1 MDITSYIKSKLDEF
15 RNTVTTGYN
24 KVADALPLVPN
35 TSQIQSF
42 VSNPVQYVS
51 NPKYNNGNNLYS
63 TSPFQVSSAVQ
74 QAFNSPQVK
83 AFGSL
88 ISPQRGIND
97 ISQGFQGVNQQMI
110 QPTLNLVK
118 QGVPSAV
125 KMGVQTFPGAR
136 GAIDTLNQFGVKTPD
151 ILNQAPRGVDLLNIA
166 GLAGATKIVPNMI
179 GGYLGAGFKAGENAL
194 SKQPL
199 TQGLG
204 DAYNQ
209 GFQFSA
215 QLGPVEKFTSW
226 VAAPIL
232 SKLKLVSPI
241 LDKVVTKLTPGEVT
255 GFKSWISESLKQGN
269 KSGLSMSV
277 FGALQ
282 DAKNPEEALKNVW
295 DQYKMG
301 FAFGGGSKAFET
313 AIPGLVKPALKLG
326 GQTGDLYKN
335 GLYGNGESGM
345 VGNSR
350 SIHPEDYKLY
360 DQANTIIHEKGKFS
374 PAEIAKATNDLRV
387 LGEKYL
393 PVSDQPANGNP
404 VLLANRLTARMAKDA
419 LATPGNVGSVNLNAK
434 VDTGIFKSP
443 YERGDIGKIQAEL
456 ENMLGVP
463 SDAGFKQKQSI
474 LGQNYAILQQAA
486 DAGAPGAPEAVARAK
501 ELFSAIELAQKG
513 KAVGIE
519 AKINEPIGQI
529 DRTKLTGRQLDMTN
543 EQLLKG
549 RKGVAQPETQAG
561 APKTQT
567 VDPFL
572 AELDAAAAKRDA
584 MPATFSPSETA
595 KQQRQMIQEEM
606 KRPYV
611 DKKYSKNV
619 PDYASSDAPG
629 VAGKAEFN
637 ASDPQGG
644 FMDHFKRWIGKRE
657 AAKTR
662 ATQAVQPIVSIPKE
676 ISWDVVRAVEE
687 PGFKTTPEVKS
698 YATKIRSMYDSLIAQ
713 AQKSGVD
720 VEYLKN
726 YITHQWKESPEQI
739 QQMLGASQKF
749 KFSLERQIPT
759 YQEGIAMG
767 LTPKYT
773 TPAQI
778 MEAYVTKLVQ
788 TKANLDFFTALK
800 RNGIVVDASIG
811 SRTNG
816 FKPID
821 AAGFP
826 KSRSSMDGT
835 LVEGQYYAPA
845 KVADTINRVFN
856 PQEAPVALQKAAD
869 ISSGMQN
876 VLMSGGAPKTPLNSW
891 SVAQA
896 TKEFMAGRIK
906 KPVVS
911 FIRSFSG
918 DASNKFFADNA
929 GQIIKMQERNIPVSS
944 SWNAT
949 DLIDKSSLEKHL
961 GKDFS
966 SAFEKLTGE
975 ATFKRFMPQLQI
987 SFFNDAE
994 ASLLKKGHSATEAAD
1009 IAAQAVKNFYGVKPS
1024 DVRALSN
1031 PTAEAAKTALAFAP
1045 QYRESMLN
1053 FWINNIKSVVPVSI
1067 ERSAEGMKFK
1077 LNNPLSPQNASNTK
1091 FMIGSLLALA
1101 GMDQANRAL
1110 NDGRSMW
1117 NNPKGDEDK
1126 LFVPVSKITGNA
1138 EDKTVIKIPWL
1149 SSLAFLP
1156 RTGVKMLKAAANL
1169 DFAQVGREAKGFLST
1184 PLRPLA
1190 DVGTNQDYF
1199 GNNIYEDN
1207 AAVGDKAKSI
1217 GGYLLKEYGLQHPY
1231 AKTAYD
1237 AATGKIGSV
1246 AQGLTQATELP
1257 VRFTTTDKVNSQY
1270 YFQNK
1275 DQALSG
1281 LNAGERKA
1289 FDSLPKYDVNNP
1301 SSYDKE
1307 DSRLRY
1313 AIFANNPKVFEAKK
1327 AIELASAKQNGTPL
1341 DPIYLLSGD
1350 EARAVFTFYQ
1360 ASPGSQ
1366 ERRDLKTQYP
1376 IINSFLDAR
1385 TKYFNDKDMQ
1395 AIQDQYSK
1403 GQITQEQASA
1413 ATQALNDKIASFA
1426 SGGSKKPKKIASSR
1440 VRKVRFSKAKVKIGK
1455 FKMFK
1460 FPKLAKLKK
1469 YKVKKLTARA

>member
-1 MDITSYIKSKLDEF
+1 MDITSYIKSKLDQF
-15 RNTVTTGYN
+15 RNTVTSGYN

-51 NPKYNNGNNLYS
+51 NPKYNNGNNIYS

-74 QAFNSPQVK
+74 NFIESPRSTSTLVPRM
-83 AFGSL
+83 
-88 ISPQRGIND
+88 PQIPLGQNPNTVSKGLNMGANAVINYGINPIID
-97 ISQGFQGVNQQMI
+97 FYSNPVTKGII
-110 QPTLNLVK
+110 DPTLD
-118 QGVPSAV
+118 A
-125 KMGVQTFPGAR
+125 GANIGR
-136 GAIDTLNQFGVKTPD
+136 TLTGRP
-151 ILNQAPRGVDLLNIA
+151 LLNYQQTKSPITKAGYQIA
-166 GLAGATKIVPNMI
+166 NTVLPSQFRAPQDTNMGFREAAGNVGGIASPIIEAAMQNI
-179 GGYLGAGFKAGENAL
+179 GGHVVKDALGNTVKSSLKSKVLQGAKTLAPYGFASSLASGLDQNRNTTGIDYIKNVLADAAVGTVGSAALGAGGALVGELGSKVFKAFKE
-194 SKQPL
+194 S
-199 TQGLG
+199 
-204 DAYNQ
+204 
-209 GFQFSA
+209 
-215 QLGPVEKFTSW
+215 
-226 VAAPIL
+226 
-232 SKLKLVSPI
+232 
-241 LDKVVTKLTPGEVT
+241 TPG
-255 GFKSWISESLKQGN
+255 
-269 KSGLSMSV
+269 
-277 FGALQ
+277 A
-282 DAKNPEEALKNVW
+282 NVE
-295 DQYKMG
+295 QAG
-301 FAFGGGSKAFET
+301 KAFQKFARDEIGRFVGKDSVPT
-313 AIPGLVKPALKLG
+313 QWIEDAQISDKQRVAFRKALGLPLDG
-326 GQTGDLYKN
+326 N
-335 GLYGNGESGM
+335 YG
-345 VGNSR
+345 R
-350 SIHPEDYKLY
+350 
-360 DQANTIIHEKGKFS
+360 
-374 PAEIAKATNDLRV
+374 
-387 LGEKYL
+387 
-393 PVSDQPANGNP
+393 
-404 VLLANRLTARMAKDA
+404 
-419 LATPGNVGSVNLNAK
+419 GSVDLNAK
-434 VDTGIFKSP
+434 VDTSIFKSP

-463 SDAGFKQKQSI
+463 SDAGFKQKQSL
-474 LGQNYAILQQAA
+474 LGQNYAMLQQAA

-513 KAVGIE
+513 KTAGIE
-519 AKINEPIGQI
+519 AKLNEPII

-549 RKGVAQPETQAG
+549 RKGVAQPETQGVPAT
-561 APKTQT
+561 TQT
-567 VDPFL
+567 VDPYL
-572 AELDAAAAKRDA
+572 AELDAAAAKRNA
-584 MPATFSPSETA
+584 KPLIVSPSETA

-611 DKKYSKNV
+611 DKQYSKNV
-619 PDYASSDAPG
+619 PDYTVSDAPG
-629 VAGKAEFN
+629 VTGKAEFN

-644 FMDHFKRWIGKRE
+644 FMESFKRWIGKRE

-662 ATQAVQPIVSIPKE
+662 ATQTVQPIVSIPKE

-687 PGFKTTPEVKS
+687 PTFKTTPEVRK
-698 YATKIRSMYDSLIAQ
+698 YAAQIRSMYDSLISE

-726 YITHQWKESPEQI
+726 YITHQWKESPEQV

-749 KFSLERQIPT
+749 RFSLERQIPT
-759 YQEGIAMG
+759 YQEGISMG

-778 MEAYVTKLVQ
+778 MESYVTKLEQ
-788 TKANLDFFTALK
+788 TKANLDFFNALK
-800 RNGIVVDASIG
+800 KNGIVVDASIG

-896 TKEFMAGRIK
+896 TKEFMSGRIK

-929 GQIIKMQERNIPVSS
+929 GQIIKMQERNIPVST
-944 SWNAT
+944 SWNAA
-949 DLIDKSSLEKHL
+949 DLVDKSMLEKHL

-966 SAFEKLTGE
+966 TAFEKLTGE
-975 ATFKRFMPQLQI
+975 PTFKRFMPQLQI
-987 SFFNDAE
+987 SFFNDTE
-994 ASLLKKGHSATEAAD
+994 AALLKKGYSQAEAAD

-1024 DVRALSN
+1024 DVRALQS
-1031 PTAEAAKTALAFAP
+1031 PTVEAGKTAAFFAP

-1067 ERSAEGMKFK
+1067 ERSAEGIKFK
-1077 LNNPLSPQNASNTK
+1077 VNNPLSPQNASNTK

-1110 NDGRSMW
+1110 NNGRSMW
-1117 NNPKGDEDK
+1117 DNPKGDEDK
-1126 LFVPVSKITGNA
+1126 LFVPVSKITGNT

-1156 RTGVKMLKAAANL
+1156 RTGVKILKAAANL
-1169 DFAQVGREAKGFLST
+1169 DFPQVGREAKGFLST

-1190 DVGTNQDYF
+1190 DVATNQDYF
-1199 GNNIYEDN
+1199 QNPIYDQN
-1207 AAVGDKAKSI
+1207 SVVSDKAKSI

-1237 AATGKIGSV
+1237 AANGKIASLP
-1246 AQGLTQATELP
+1246 QGIAQATELP
-1257 VRFTTTDKVNSQY
+1257 IRFTTTDKVNSQY
-1270 YFQNK
+1270 YYQNK
-1275 DQALSG
+1275 DQAMSG
-1281 LNAGERKA
+1281 LNANERSA
-1289 FDSLPKYDVNNP
+1289 FDLLPKYDVNNP

-1313 AIFANNPKVFEAKK
+1313 AIFANNPRVFEAKK
-1327 AIELASAKQNGTPL
+1327 AVEIASAKQNGTPL

-1366 ERRDLKTQYP
+1366 ERRDLKAQYP

-1403 GQITQEQASA
+1403 GQITQDQAVA
-1413 ATQALNDKIASFA
+1413 ATQALNDKIAAYA
-1426 SGGSKKPKKIASSR
+1426 SGGKKPKKIATSR
-1440 VRKVRFSKAKVKIGK
+1440 IRKVRFSKAKVKIGK

>member
-1 MDITSYIKSKLDEF
+1 MDITSYIKSKLDQF
-15 RNTVTTGYN
+15 RNTVTSGYN
-24 KVADALPLVPN
+24 KVADALPLVLN

-51 NPKYNNGNNLYS
+51 NPKYNNGNNIYS

-74 QAFNSPQVK
+74 QAFSSPQVK

-136 GAIDTLNQFGVKTPD
+136 GAVNTLNQFGVKTPD

-166 GLAGATKIVPNMI
+166 GLVGSTKIVPNMI

-326 GQTGDLYKN
+326 GQTGDLYRN

-345 VGNSR
+345 VGNPR
-350 SIHPEDYKLY
+350 VIHPEDYTLY
-360 DQANTIIHEKGKFS
+360 DSANTVLHEKKKFG
-374 PAEIAKATNDLRV
+374 ANEIAKATEDVRL
-387 LGEKYL
+387 LGGKYL
-393 PVSDQPANGNP
+393 HVGDLPESGDPM
-404 VLLANRLTARMAKDA
+404 LILNRLTKRMTSGA
-419 LATPGNVGSVNLNAK
+419 LPTSGNVGAAK
-434 VDTGIFKSP
+434 
-443 YERGDIGKIQAEL
+443 L
-456 ENMLGVP
+456 
-463 SDAGFKQKQSI
+463 
-474 LGQNYAILQQAA
+474 
-486 DAGAPGAPEAVARAK
+486 
-501 ELFSAIELAQKG
+501 
-513 KAVGIE
+513 
-519 AKINEPIGQI
+519 NEPIGQI

-549 RKGVAQPETQAG
+549 RKGAAQPEIQAG
-561 APKTQT
+561 APKAQT

-572 AELDAAAAKRDA
+572 AELDAAAAKRDVK
-584 MPATFSPSETA
+584 PLTVSPSETA

-687 PGFKTTPEVKS
+687 PNFQTTPEVRK
-698 YATKIRSMYDSLIAQ
+698 YATQIRSMYDSLIAQ

-726 YITHQWKESPEQI
+726 YITHQWKESPEQV

-778 MEAYVTKLVQ
+778 MESYVTKLEQ
-788 TKANLDFFTALK
+788 TKANLDFFNALK
-800 RNGIVVDASIG
+800 KNGIVVDASIG

-845 KVADTINRVFN
+845 KVADTISRVFN
-856 PQEAPVALQKAAD
+856 PQEAPAALQKAAD

-896 TKEFMAGRIK
+896 TKEFMSGRIK

-929 GQIIKMQERNIPVSS
+929 GQIIKMQERNIPVST
-944 SWNAT
+944 SWNAA
-949 DLIDKSSLEKHL
+949 DLVDKSMLEKHL

-966 SAFEKLTGE
+966 TAFEKLTGDP
-975 ATFKRFMPQLQI
+975 TFKRFMPQLQI
-987 SFFNDAE
+987 SFFNDTE
-994 ASLLKKGHSATEAAD
+994 AALLKKGYSQAEAAD

-1024 DVRALSN
+1024 DVRALQS
-1031 PTAEAAKTALAFAP
+1031 PTVEAGKTAAFFAP

-1067 ERSAEGMKFK
+1067 ERSAEGMRFK
-1077 LNNPLSPQNASNTK
+1077 VNNPLSPQNASNTK

-1110 NDGRSMW
+1110 NNGRSMW
-1117 NNPKGDEDK
+1117 DNPKGDEDK
-1126 LFVPVSKITGNA
+1126 LFVPVSKITGNT

-1156 RTGVKMLKAAANL
+1156 RTGVKILKAAANL
-1169 DFAQVGREAKGFLST
+1169 DFPQVGREAKGFLST

-1190 DVGTNQDYF
+1190 DVATNQDYF
-1199 GNNIYEDN
+1199 QNPIYDQN
-1207 AAVGDKAKSI
+1207 SAVGDKAKSI

-1237 AATGKIGSV
+1237 AATGKIASLP
-1246 AQGLTQATELP
+1246 QGIAQATELP
-1257 VRFTTTDKVNSQY
+1257 IRFTTTDKVNSQY
-1270 YFQNK
+1270 YYQNK

-1281 LNAGERKA
+1281 LNASERSA

-1313 AIFANNPKVFEAKK
+1313 AIFANNPRVFEAKK
-1327 AIELASAKQNGTPL
+1327 AIEIASAKQNGTPL

-1360 ASPGSQ
+1360 TSPGSQ
-1366 ERRDLKTQYP
+1366 ERRDLKAQYP

-1426 SGGSKKPKKIASSR
+1426 SGGSKKPKKIAASR
-1440 VRKVRFSKAKVKIGK
+1440 VRKVRFAKAKVKIGK
-1455 FKMFK
+1455 FKPFK